1 MDTKQ
6 SSIIDELTWRGLVKQ
21 YTSLERITSAQQN
34 KAGVYCGFD
43 PTADSL
49 HVGHLI
55 PITLLKRFKL
65 FGFDPIALIG
75 GGTGMIGDPSFKSQ
89 ERVLQTAQQ
98 VKVNTD
104 AITKQLKGIIPEVK
118 FANNYD
124 WLKELTLLNFLRDIG
139 KDFTLAYLLNKESI
153 KTRIETGLSVTEFS
167 YTILQAYDFYQLY
180 QNYNCQVQIGGSD
193 QWGNITSGTDL
204 IGAKVGRGQTKA
216 AGLTINLLT
225 KKDGKKFGKTESGAV
240 WLDAQK
246 TSVYEFYQF
255 WFNQDD
261 FDAYQML
268 KFFTFLSQS
277 EIEDLKTKADAQP
290 QLRLMQ
296 VKLAEE
302 MTLFVHHEQGLKS
315 AQNITNA
322 FFNGDLKNL
331 NDEELKVVFHSIPS
345 GVISSGSFLIDGLVT
360 SKAAGSKREAREF
373 LKAGAISINGEVIN
387 DENFVLS
394 TDLALNHQY
403 LFIKRGKRKFFG
415 LDLKTRK

>member
-204 IGAKVGRGQTKA
+204 IGAKVGRDQTKA

-322 FFNGDLKNL
+322 FFNADLKNL

-345 GVISSGSFLIDGLVT
+345 ATISSGSFLIDGLVT

-394 TDLALNHQY
+394 ADLALNQQY
-403 LFIKRGKRKFFG
+403 LFIKRGKKKFFG
-415 LDLKTRK
+415 LQFKD

>member
-204 IGAKVGRGQTKA
+204 IGAKVGRDQTKA

-261 FDAYQML
+261 LDAYQML

-345 GVISSGSFLIDGLVT
+345 GTISSGSFLVDGLVT

-373 LKAGAISINGEVIN
+373 LKAGAISINGEVVN

-394 TDLALNHQY
+394 ADLALNQQY
-403 LFIKRGKRKFFG
+403 LFIKRGKKKFFG
-415 LDLKTRK
+415 LQFKD